1 MEHPTPSNS
10 HQLVDLAESVL
21 AFIFKNILGIASVL
35 FGVTTKIYMIKRQA
49 KRIKPSQCYTAV
61 LIAGIAG
68 SIAWY
73 IVNDAG
79 LPQYQQAVICGFTPI
94 IIEPMSLRVV
104 LWVDPIVDAIGLAIK
119 RFFTKQNK

>member
-1 MEHPTPSNS
+1 MEHPTPNNNFI
-10 HQLVDLAESVL
+10 LEFLETL
-21 AFIFKNILGIASVL
+21 LGFIFKNLLGIASVI

-49 KRIKPSQCYTAV
+49 KRVKPSQCYTAV
-61 LIAGIAG
+61 FVAGIAG

-79 LPQYQQAVICGFTPI
+79 LPEYQQAVICGFTPI
-94 IIEPMSLRVV
+94 IIEPVSLRVV
-104 LWVDPIVDAIGLAIK
+104 IWVDPIVDAIGAAIK